1 MMMIL
6 GGSTSKSLATD
17 LANVLGLEFVQAQTK
32 RFPDGEAYLRI
43 DRESLDK
50 EVVLVQNTYPDGNL
64 VELLLLLDA
73 ARGLGADKI
82 TCVIPYFGYAR
93 QDRRFNPGEALSAK
107 VMLRHLEM
115 EMDRLLTIDL
125 HKPDVLE
132 WFARA
137 PAKDLKAAPAIG
149 EFFRDRGIDL
159 VLGPDKGAVGRAA
172 EVAKIIGCESDHLE
186 KTRLSGTEVKIAPS
200 HVGAKG
206 KRVLIVDD
214 IISTGGTIIA
224 ASNELKRLGASEV
237 FAACTHG
244 LFTGGAVERL
254 RGTCDMVVST
264 NTLES
269 EVSKISVAKV
279 VAQEL

>member
-1 MMMIL
+1 MMIL
-6 GGSTSKSLATD
+6 CGSTSKSLAQD
-17 LANVLGLEFVQAQTK
+17 LSLVTGAEFVQATTK
-32 RFPDGEAYLRI
+32 RFPDGEAYVRI
-43 DRESLDK
+43 ERQAMDK
-50 EVVLVQNTYPDGNL
+50 EVVLVQNTYPDQNL

-93 QDRRFNPGEALSAK
+93 QDRRFSPGEALSAK

-149 EFFRDRGIDL
+149 EFFSGAGIDL
-159 VLGPDKGAVGRAA
+159 VLGPDAGAAKRAQETA
-172 EVAKIIGCESDHLE
+172 GVIGCESDHLL
-186 KTRLSGTEVKIAPS
+186 KTRISGTEVRISPS
-200 HVGAKG
+200 QVDARG
-206 KRVLIVDD
+206 RTVLIVDD
-214 IISTGGTIIA
+214 IISTGGTIVA
-224 ASNELKRLGASEV
+224 ATNELKRLGAKMVYAS
-237 FAACTHG
+237 CTHG
-244 LFTGGAVERL
+244 LFTGGAISLLKGV
-254 RGTCDMVVST
+254 CDRVVST

-269 EVSKISVAKV
+269 EVSEISVAKV
-279 VAQEL
+279 VAQAL

>member
-1 MMMIL
+1 MMIL
-6 GGSTSKSLATD
+6 GGSTSKSLAQD
-17 LANVLGLEFVQAQTK
+17 LARVLGVEYVQALTK
-32 RFPDGEAYLRI
+32 RFPDGEAYVRI
-43 DRESLDK
+43 EREALDK
-50 EVVLVQNTYPDGNL
+50 EVVLVQNTYPDANL

-137 PAKDLKAAPAIG
+137 PASDLKAAPAIG
-149 EFFRDRGIDL
+149 EFFSNHGIDL
-159 VLGPDKGAVGRAA
+159 VLGPDKGATKRAE
-172 EVAKIIGCESDHLE
+172 EVAAVIGCESDHLE
-186 KTRLSGTEVKIAPS
+186 KARLSGTEVRIAPS
-200 HVGAKG
+200 QIEAKG
-206 KRVLIVDD
+206 KTVLIVDD
-214 IISTGGTIIA
+214 IISTGGTIVA
-224 ASNELKRLGASEV
+224 ATSELKRLGASKV

-244 LFTGGAVERL
+244 LFTGGAVDRL
-254 RGTCDMVVST
+254 KDVCDLVVST

-269 EVSKISVAKV
+269 DVSRVSVAKV
-279 VAQEL
+279 VAKEI

>member
-1 MMMIL
+1 MMVL
-6 GGSTSKSLATD
+6 GGSSSRLLAQD
-17 LANVLGLEFVQAQTK
+17 LAHVLGLEYVQAQTK
-32 RFPDGEAYLRI
+32 RFPDGEGYVRI
-43 DRESLDK
+43 DREALEK
-50 EVVLVQNTYPDGNL
+50 EVVLVQNTYPDSNL

-149 EFFRDRGIDL
+149 GYFARHGIDL
-159 VLGPDKGAVGRAA
+159 VLGPDKGAAQRAD
-172 EVAKIIGCESDHLE
+172 EVAKVIGCESDHLE
-186 KTRLSGTEVKIAPS
+186 KTRLSGTEVKISPS
-200 HVGAKG
+200 HVGARDKT
-206 KRVLIVDD
+206 VLIVDD
-214 IISTGGTIIA
+214 IISTGGTIVA
-224 ASNELKRLGASEV
+224 ATNELKRLGARKV
-237 FAACTHG
+237 YAACTHG

-254 RGTCDMVVST
+254 QGTCDMIVST

-279 VAQEL
+279 VAAEL

>member
-1 MMMIL
+1 MLIL
-6 GGSTSKSLATD
+6 SGSSSKSLAQD
-17 LANVLGLEFVQAQTK
+17 LAQVLGLEYVQATTR
-32 RFPDGEAYLRI
+32 RFPDGERYVRI
-43 DRESLDK
+43 ERESLDK
-50 EVVLVQNTYPDGNL
+50 EAALVQNTYPDTNL

-73 ARGLGADKI
+73 ARGLGAEKI

-115 EMDRLLTIDL
+115 EMDRLFTIDL

-137 PAKDLKAAPAIG
+137 PAMDLKAAPAIG
-149 EFFRDRGIDL
+149 EYFLSWGIDL
-159 VLGPDKGAVGRAA
+159 VLGPDKGAAERAK
-172 EVAKIIGCESDHLE
+172 EVAAVLGCESDHLQ

-200 HVGAKG
+200 HIEAKG
-206 KRVLIVDD
+206 RSVLIVDD

-224 ASNELKRLGASEV
+224 ATSELKRLGAKKVYAS
-237 FAACTHG
+237 CTHG
-244 LFTGGAVERL
+244 LFTGDAMQRL
-254 RGTCDMVVST
+254 KGVCDLVVST

-269 EVSKISVAKV
+269 EVSKISLAKV
-279 VAQEL
+279 VSKVI

>member
-1 MMMIL
+1 MMIL
-6 GGSTSKSLATD
+6 GGSTSKSLAQD
-17 LANVLGLEFVQAQTK
+17 LARVLGQEYVQALTK
-32 RFPDGEAYLRI
+32 RFPDGEAYVRI
-43 DRESLDK
+43 EREVLDK
-50 EVVLVQNTYPDGNL
+50 ELVLVQNTYPDANL

-137 PAKDLKAAPAIG
+137 PASDLKAAPAIG
-149 EFFRDRGIDL
+149 EFFIDHGIDL
-159 VLGPDKGAVGRAA
+159 VLGPDKGAAKRAREVA
-172 EVAKIIGCESDHLE
+172 EVIGCENDHLE
-186 KTRLSGTEVKIAPS
+186 KTRLSGTEVRIAPS
-200 HVGAKG
+200 QIEARG
-206 KRVLIVDD
+206 KTVLIVDD
-214 IISTGGTIIA
+214 IISTGGTIVA
-224 ASNELKRLGASEV
+224 ATSELKRLGAAKV

-244 LFTGGAVERL
+244 LFTGGAVDRL
-254 RGTCDMVVST
+254 KEVCDVVVST

-269 EVSKISVAKV
+269 DVSRISVAKV
-279 VAQEL
+279 VAKEL

>member
-1 MMMIL
+1 MIVL
-6 GGSTSKSLATD
+6 GGSTSKSLSQD
-17 LANVLGLEFVQAQTK
+17 LAKVLGLEYVQATTK
-32 RFPDGEAYLRI
+32 RFPDGEAYVRI
-43 DRESLDK
+43 ERDALDK
-50 EVVLVQNTYPDGNL
+50 EVVLVQNTYPDSNFL
-64 VELLLLLDA
+64 ELLLLLDA

-107 VMLRHLEM
+107 VILRHLEM

-149 EFFRDRGIDL
+149 NFFAAFGIDL
-159 VLGPDKGAVGRAA
+159 VLGPDKGAVHRAK
-172 EVAKIIGCESDHLE
+172 EVADVMGCESDHLE
-186 KTRLSGTEVKIAPS
+186 KTRLSGTEVRIAPS
-200 HVGAKG
+200 QIGAKG
-206 KRVLIVDD
+206 KTVLIVDD
-214 IISTGGTIIA
+214 IISTGGTIVA
-224 ASNELKRLGASEV
+224 ATSELKRLGAAKV
-237 FAACTHG
+237 YAACTHG

-254 RGTCDMVVST
+254 RGVCDMVVST

-269 EVSKISVAKV
+269 EASKISVAKV
-279 VAQEL
+279 VAKEI

>member
-1 MMMIL
+1 MMIL
-6 GGSTSKSLATD
+6 GGSTSKSLAMD
-17 LANVLGLEFVQAQTK
+17 LANVLGLEFVQAHTK
-32 RFPDGEAYLRI
+32 RFPDGEAYVRI

-149 EFFRDRGIDL
+149 DFFRGHGIDL

-200 HVGAKG
+200 YVGAKG

-224 ASNELKRLGASEV
+224 ASNELKRLGAREV

-254 RGTCDMVVST
+254 RGACDMVVST

>member
-1 MMMIL
+1 MMIL
-6 GGSTSKSLATD
+6 CGSTSKSLAQD
-17 LANVLGLEFVQAQTK
+17 LSLVMGAEFVQATTK
-32 RFPDGEAYLRI
+32 RFPDGEAYVRI
-43 DRESLDK
+43 ERQAMDK
-50 EVVLVQNTYPDGNL
+50 EVVLVQNTYPDQNL

-149 EFFRDRGIDL
+149 EFFSSAGIDL
-159 VLGPDKGAVGRAA
+159 VLGPDAGAATRAR
-172 EVAKIIGCESDHLE
+172 ETAKVIGCESDHLL
-186 KTRLSGTEVKIAPS
+186 KTRISGTEVRISPS
-200 HVGAKG
+200 QVDARG
-206 KRVLIVDD
+206 RTVLIVDD
-214 IISTGGTIIA
+214 IISTGGTIVA
-224 ASNELKRLGASEV
+224 ATNELKRLGAKKVYAS
-237 FAACTHG
+237 CTHG
-244 LFTGGAVERL
+244 LFTGGAISKLKGV
-254 RGTCDMVVST
+254 CDRVVST

-269 EVSKISVAKV
+269 EVSEISLAKV
-279 VAQEL
+279 VAQAL

>member
-1 MMMIL
+1 MMVL
-6 GGSTSKSLATD
+6 GGSTSKSLAMD
-17 LANVLGLEFVQAQTK
+17 LANVLSLEYVQAHTK
-32 RFPDGEAYLRI
+32 RFPDGEAYVRI
-43 DRESLDK
+43 ERETLDK

-137 PAKDLKAAPAIG
+137 PAKDLRAAPAIG
-149 EFFRDRGIDL
+149 GYFGDYGIDL
-159 VLGPDKGAVGRAA
+159 VLGPDKGAAMRAE

-186 KTRLSGTEVKIAPS
+186 KTRLSGTEVMIAPS
-200 HVGAKG
+200 HIGAKG
-206 KRVLIVDD
+206 KTVLIVDD
-214 IISTGGTIIA
+214 IISTGGTIVA
-224 ASNELKRLGASEV
+224 ACNELKRLGASKV
-237 FAACTHG
+237 YAACTHG

-254 RGTCDMVVST
+254 KGACDIVVST